1 MQNNP
6 LKQFFRRPSVYF
18 QLPSGGKNYPAGAL
32 EMPENGEFAVFPMTA
47 IDEIGMRTP
56 DALFNGVAL
65 TDLIRSCV
73 PGIKNPWL
81 LNSNDLDAVLI
92 AIRAAGGQQDL
103 DIDTTCPACNNDAR
117 YGINLLAVLAS
128 LKYGDYDKL
137 LEVNDLK
144 IKFRPLSYK
153 EMNEAATSQFQ
164 IQKQFAN
171 IDSIEDEE
179 ERGKMTQAGLKAV
192 TELTMNILAQ
202 TIEYIETPE
211 SKVENKEFILDF
223 LRNCDGSIYVIM
235 RDHNA
240 QLKATTELKPLDI
253 KCTNCGNEYKQP
265 YTLNP
270 ADFFG

>member
-6 LKQFFRRPSVYF
+6 LKQFFRRPAVYF
-18 QLPSGGKNYPAGAL
+18 KLPSEGKNYPPGAL
-32 EMPENGEFAVFPMTA
+32 EIPENGEFAVFPMTA
-47 IDEIGMRTP
+47 IDEISMRTP
-56 DALFNGVAL
+56 DALFNGAAL
-65 TDLIRSCV
+65 TDLIRSCI
-73 PGIKNPWL
+73 PGIKNPWQ

-92 AIRAAGGQQDL
+92 AIRAAGGQNTL
-103 DIDTTCPACNNDAR
+103 DIDTTCPACGNEAR
-117 YGINLLAVLAS
+117 YGINLIGVLAS

-153 EMNEAATSQFQ
+153 EMNEAANGQFQ
-164 IQKQFAN
+164 IQKQFAG
-171 IDSIEDEE
+171 IDQIEDED
-179 ERGKMTQAGLKAV
+179 ERLKATQIGLKSV

-211 SKVENKEFILDF
+211 SKVDNKEFILDF
-223 LRNCDGSIYVIM
+223 LRNCDGSIYVVM

>member
-6 LKQFFRRPSVYF
+6 LKQFFRRPAVYF
-18 QLPSGGKNYPAGAL
+18 KLPSEGRNYPPGAL
-32 EMPENGEFAVFPMTA
+32 EIPENGEFAVFPMTA
-47 IDEIGMRTP
+47 IDEISMRTP
-56 DALFNGVAL
+56 DALFNGAAL
-65 TDLIRSCV
+65 TDLIRSCI
-73 PGIKNPWL
+73 PGIKNPWQ

-92 AIRAAGGQQDL
+92 AIRAAGGQNTL

-117 YGINLLAVLAS
+117 YGINLIGVLAS

-153 EMNEAATSQFQ
+153 EMNEAANGQFQ
-164 IQKQFAN
+164 IQKQFAGV
-171 IDSIEDEE
+171 DQIEDED
-179 ERGKMTQAGLKAV
+179 ERLKATQLGLKSV

-211 SKVENKEFILDF
+211 SKVDNKEFILDF